1 LQQSLTI
8 FIFKNFI
15 IKTRYI
21 QVILKYG
28 KSFKNAKNHEV
39 STLSAQNNEKIKEP
53 LVKERHLKLY
63 Y

>member
-8 FIFKNFI
+8 FTFKNFI

-28 KSFKNAKNHEV
+28 ESFKNAKNHEV
-39 STLSAQNNEKIKEP
+39 SKQSAHNNEKIKEP
-53 LVKERHLKLY
+53 LLKERHLKLY